1 MQTFKVLYDPALDA
15 PAGAGGGAAPA
26 YPAPLVYPQTRSG
39 AYYRQLIEHIKAHAA
54 PAVREDRV
62 RGKAKGRE
70 VLVRTAGAV
79 LDVLGA
85 EGFKEDAP
93 LVRDPR
99 MERAVRRP
107 PVLRAGRAEFV
118 LVPEYAVRFSR
129 FSVCVC

>member
-1 MQTFKVLYDPALDA
+1 M
-15 PAGAGGGAAPA
+15 
-26 YPAPLVYPQTRSG
+26 YPQTRSG

-70 VLVRTAGAV
+70 MLVRTAGEV

-85 EGFKEDAP
+85 EGFKEDRP

-99 MERAVRRP
+99 TDKGLRRP
-107 PVLRAGRAEFV
+107 VVVRGGRGEFV
-118 LVPEYAVRFSR
+118 VVPEYAVR
-129 FSVCVC
+129 CVFYVYVLSLCAC